1 MIAQCPK
8 ISFGRIRHLNWH
20 QTKGS
25 SRCQSFFCEQRFIY
39 CPWWQ
44 SPLGTMKIFHLCQK
58 RKVLLY
64 PEFDVAWHGYHDISW
79 HPAGWNLCQLRHPH
93 IDSFGIGRPGGP
105 PRRKGWKFEY
115 TKFRHVFCA
124 FFWMFFWI
132 LEISK
137 PNLLQLILN
146 CSFLVI
152 LSKNSPGIPFMK
164 IQENR
169 CANSLVVKK
178 IGFGEKAN
186 EETHLHCRWT
196 FFPKDPNP
204 SLE

>member
-25 SRCQSFFCEQRFIY
+25 Y

-44 SPLGTMKIFHLCQK
+44 SPLGTMNIFHLCQK

-79 HPAGWNLCQLRHPH
+79 HPAGWNLRQLRHPH

-105 PRRKGWKFEY
+105 PPKKVENSSIPTTPMFFFG
-115 TKFRHVFCA
+115 V
-124 FFWMFFWI
+124 FWMFFWI

-137 PNLLQLILN
+137 PKLLQLILN

-152 LSKNSPGIPFMK
+152 FSKKIPGIPFMK
-164 IQENR
+164 IQEIR
-169 CANSLVVKK
+169 CANSLVGEK
-178 IGFGEKAN
+178 IGCCWRRMKKHIFTADGYPPWN
-186 EETHLHCRWT
+186 
-196 FFPKDPNP
+196 
-204 SLE
+204 